1 MKSSVEMKQNN
12 FVPCGNCPLQPKMT
26 NSPYLTIAL
35 DTAPAEAGEAVIAAS
50 KASEARGL
58 TGSESGMICF

>member
-1 MKSSVEMKQNN
+1 
-12 FVPCGNCPLQPKMT
+12 MT